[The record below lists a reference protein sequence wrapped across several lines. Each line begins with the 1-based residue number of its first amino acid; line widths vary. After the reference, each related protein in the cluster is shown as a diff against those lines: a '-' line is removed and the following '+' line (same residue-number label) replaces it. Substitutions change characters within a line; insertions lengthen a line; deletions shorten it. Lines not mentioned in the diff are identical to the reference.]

1 MNEEIKNILGE
12 KITVGSAAFPV
23 AHLRYKGNSKKYVV
37 WTIIGERP
45 ELSGDDEPI
54 YSTVT
59 VDIDVYDEGNYL
71 SVIKAIKKLMKE
83 NEWLWVEDSPEMYE
97 EDTGLY
103 HKTITFMKERTI

>member
-1 MNEEIKNILGE
+1 M
-12 KITVGSAAFPV
+12 
-23 AHLRYKGNSKKYVV
+23 
-37 WTIIGERP
+37 
-45 ELSGDDEPI
+45 SGDDEPI